1 MLELIRW
8 CNGGHRTQAMANN
21 LFLEA
26 ALYDGGS
33 LLLSERRLVAHTALD
48 SGRYLKEVNE
58 CLVAL
63 QDMGR

>member
-8 CNGGHRTQAMANN
+8 CNGGHKTQAMASNI
-21 LFLEA
+21 FLEA
-26 ALYDGGS
+26 PLYDAGG
-33 LLLSERRLVAHTALD
+33 LLLSEHRLVAHTALD
-48 SGRYLKEVNE
+48 SGRRLKEVNE